1 MKAKKFILCLAAFM
15 LTVGLGCASACA
27 EEAGASDG
35 ASAPAVSQSADGS
48 SSSSDTSGSGE
59 VSAPSGST
67 GTEGSGETSAPAVSE
82 GSSETSSDGEGGG
95 SEDAGTVSD
104 SDVSGESE
112 NDGGSDVSDVVTDN
126 TGSTDVSDDNA
137 PADTVTDDKV
147 SQDGSD
153 SVTESET
160 ETETDAETPA
170 DGEQPAEDESADT
183 AEDEGTEAD
192 KTEEAADTTE
202 TEGTEDNAG
211 AEKQETAAEAGQAEE
226 QDEES
231 YAAAVADVMY
241 ETVEQAFSSVE
252 DGDTVY
258 ILKDVDLTDTV
269 YINADVT
276 VSADEDVRISGN
288 GTLFSV
294 SSDVQ
299 FTVGEGV
306 TLYSANTTDNDPMVA
321 LGSNAVLNVEGGTL
335 SSAAVS
341 SAAEGSTVVLGA
353 DADVSGDIEVGNY
366 DGGAAVLDVSEYSG
380 DVSVSVDPDGT
391 FDGTAMLIKG
401 GTQDNVSVSTSGYTA
416 VEADGGLAV
425 SEIAVDPSVTV
436 ELIYDSE
443 LDDPGV
449 YEDVASGWHMTVTAG
464 NKAIE
469 TIDPYVD
476 GDSITDGE
484 PLVLETTIAPGSQ
497 FVIGIVL
504 ERASS
509 EVDSFGALLDGE
521 MYDATRIGRGAEEA
535 ADAVDADTE
544 TDLDDNLNEAETADE
559 SEEDINEEV

>member
-1 MKAKKFILCLAAFM
+1 MKAKKFILGLAAFM

-35 ASAPAVSQSADGS
+35 ASAPA
-48 SSSSDTSGSGE
+48 
-59 VSAPSGST
+59 
-67 GTEGSGETSAPAVSE
+67 
-82 GSSETSSDGEGGG
+82 
-95 SEDAGTVSD
+95 
-104 SDVSGESE
+104 
-112 NDGGSDVSDVVTDN
+112 
-126 TGSTDVSDDNA
+126 
-137 PADTVTDDKV
+137 DTVTDDTV

-153 SVTESET
+153 SVTES

-211 AEKQETAAEAGQAEE
+211 AEKQETEAEAGQAEE
-226 QDEES
+226 QEEES

-380 DVSVSVDPDGT
+380 DVSVSVDLDGT
-391 FDGTAMLIKG
+391 YDGTAMLIKG
-401 GTQDNVSVSTSGYTA
+401 CTQDNVSVSTSGYTA

-469 TIDPYVD
+469 SIDPYVD

-521 MYDATRIGRGAEEA
+521 MYDATRIGRGAEE
-535 ADAVDADTE
+535 
-544 TDLDDNLNEAETADE
+544 

>member
-1 MKAKKFILCLAAFM
+1 MKAKKFILGLAAFM

-59 VSAPSGST
+59 ASAPSGST

-104 SDVSGESE
+104 SDVSGENE

-126 TGSTDVSDDNA
+126 TGSADVSDDNA
-137 PADTVTDDKV
+137 PADTVTDDTV

-153 SVTESET
+153 SVTES

-211 AEKQETAAEAGQAEE
+211 AEKQETEAEAGQAEE
-226 QDEES
+226 QEEES

-366 DGGAAVLDVSEYSG
+366 DGGAAILDVSEYSG

-391 FDGTAMLIKG
+391 YDGTAMLIKG
-401 GTQDNVSVSTSGYTA
+401 DTQDNVSVSTSGYTA
-416 VEADGGLAV
+416 VEAGGGLAV

-436 ELIYDSE
+436 ELVYDSE
-443 LDDPGV
+443 TDDPGV
-449 YEDVASGWHMTVTAG
+449 YEEASSGWFMAITAG
-464 NKAIE
+464 NEVIE
-469 TIDPYVD
+469 TVDAYVN
-476 GDSITDGE
+476 GE
-484 PLVLETTIAPGSQ
+484 SVTNNQPVVLETQIAAGSQ
-497 FVIGIVL
+497 VIIGVVVDK
-504 ERASS
+504 ASADV
-509 EVDSFGALLDGE
+509 ETFKAELDGE
-521 MYDATRIGRGAEEA
+521 MYDTTRIGRGAEDVI
-535 ADAVDADTE
+535 DASDAE
-544 TDLDDNLNEAETADE
+544 INDE
-559 SEEDINEEV
+559 SEENIDEAV

>member
-1 MKAKKFILCLAAFM
+1 M
-15 LTVGLGCASACA
+15 
-27 EEAGASDG
+27 
-35 ASAPAVSQSADGS
+35 
-48 SSSSDTSGSGE
+48 
-59 VSAPSGST
+59 
-67 GTEGSGETSAPAVSE
+67 
-82 GSSETSSDGEGGG
+82 
-95 SEDAGTVSD
+95 
-104 SDVSGESE
+104 
-112 NDGGSDVSDVVTDN
+112 
-126 TGSTDVSDDNA
+126 
-137 PADTVTDDKV
+137 
-147 SQDGSD
+147 
-153 SVTESET
+153 TES

-391 FDGTAMLIKG
+391 YDGTAMLIKG

>member
-1 MKAKKFILCLAAFM
+1 MKTKKFILGLAAFM
-15 LTVGLGCASACA
+15 LTVGLGCASAFA

-59 VSAPSGST
+59 ASAPSGST

-104 SDVSGESE
+104 SDVSGENE

-126 TGSTDVSDDNA
+126 TGSADVSDDNA
-137 PADTVTDDKV
+137 PADTVTDDTV

-153 SVTESET
+153 SVTES

-211 AEKQETAAEAGQAEE
+211 AEKQETEAEAGQAEE
-226 QDEES
+226 QEEES

-366 DGGAAVLDVSEYSG
+366 DGGAAILDVSEYSG

-391 FDGTAMLIKG
+391 YDGTAMLIKG

-436 ELIYDSE
+436 ELVYDSE
-443 LDDPGV
+443 TDDPGV
-449 YEDVASGWHMTVTAG
+449 YEEASSGWFMAITAG
-464 NKAIE
+464 NEVIE
-469 TIDPYVD
+469 TVDAYVN
-476 GDSITDGE
+476 GE
-484 PLVLETTIAPGSQ
+484 SVTNNQPVVLETQIAAGSQ
-497 FVIGIVL
+497 VIIGVVVDK
-504 ERASS
+504 ASADV
-509 EVDSFGALLDGE
+509 ETFKAELDGE
-521 MYDATRIGRGAEEA
+521 MYDTTRIGRGAEDVI
-535 ADAVDADTE
+535 DASDAE
-544 TDLDDNLNEAETADE
+544 INDE
-559 SEEDINEEV
+559 SEENIDEAV

>member
-1 MKAKKFILCLAAFM
+1 MKAKKFILGLAAFM

-59 VSAPSGST
+59 ASAPSGST

-95 SEDAGTVSD
+95 SEDAGTISD
-104 SDVSGESE
+104 SDVSGENE

-126 TGSTDVSDDNA
+126 TGSADVSDDNA
-137 PADTVTDDKV
+137 PADTVTDDTV

-160 ETETDAETPA
+160 ETDAETLA

-192 KTEEAADTTE
+192 KTEEAADTIE

-211 AEKQETAAEAGQAEE
+211 AEKQETAADAGQAEE
-226 QDEES
+226 QEEES

-366 DGGAAVLDVSEYSG
+366 DGGAAILDVSEYSG

-391 FDGTAMLIKG
+391 YDGTAMLIKG

-436 ELIYDSE
+436 ELVYDSE
-443 LDDPGV
+443 TDDPGV
-449 YEDVASGWHMTVTAG
+449 YEEASSGWFMAITAG
-464 NKAIE
+464 NEVIE
-469 TIDPYVD
+469 TVDAYVN
-476 GDSITDGE
+476 GE
-484 PLVLETTIAPGSQ
+484 SVTNNQPVVLETQIAAGSQ
-497 FVIGIVL
+497 VIIGVVVDK
-504 ERASS
+504 ASADV
-509 EVDSFGALLDGE
+509 ETFKAELDGE
-521 MYDATRIGRGAEEA
+521 MYDTTRIGRGAEDVI
-535 ADAVDADTE
+535 DASDAE
-544 TDLDDNLNEAETADE
+544 INDE
-559 SEEDINEEV
+559 SEENIDEAV

>member
-153 SVTESET
+153 SVTES

>member
-1 MKAKKFILCLAAFM
+1 MKAKKFILGLAAFM

-59 VSAPSGST
+59 ASAPSGAT

-126 TGSTDVSDDNA
+126 TGSADVSDDNA
-137 PADTVTDDKV
+137 PADTVTDDTV

-153 SVTESET
+153 SVTES

-380 DVSVSVDPDGT
+380 DVSVSVDLDGT
-391 FDGTAMLIKG
+391 YDGTAMLIKG

-436 ELIYDSE
+436 ELVYDSE
-443 LDDPGV
+443 TDDPGV
-449 YEDVASGWHMTVTAG
+449 YEEASSGWFMAITAG
-464 NKAIE
+464 NEVIE
-469 TIDPYVD
+469 TVDAYVN
-476 GDSITDGE
+476 GE
-484 PLVLETTIAPGSQ
+484 SVTNNQPVVLETQIAAGSQ
-497 FVIGIVL
+497 VIIGVVVDK
-504 ERASS
+504 ASADV
-509 EVDSFGALLDGE
+509 ETFKAELDGE
-521 MYDATRIGRGAEEA
+521 MYDTTRIGRGAEDVI
-535 ADAVDADTE
+535 DASDAE
-544 TDLDDNLNEAETADE
+544 INDE
-559 SEEDINEEV
+559 SEENIDEAV